1 MQIHGITSGLRKFC
15 NYCHVFF
22 ITVYYD
28 GGDDDDDNNINT
40 SICVMFT
47 FLAMCSFWENEV
59 WLKTD
64 VKCASWMTE
73 TTYILM

>member
-47 FLAMCSFWENEV
+47 FLAMCSF
-59 WLKTD
+59 
-64 VKCASWMTE
+64 
-73 TTYILM
+73 